1 MAPCRE
7 TLGFRPTIITNA
19 SLVSFQVWSQEY
31 FQLWYF
37 SPKKNYY
44 QVFCFVLRWG
54 FWDYFFLFVLFYLSV
69 AEGHK
74 ESSAV
79 LCSQKNQITLK
90 NLVTLVFTP
99 SQIPPF
105 SVDLCGSADD
115 LLPPW
120 KPVYFCLF
128 FFFFPPY
135 PWNRYSLKR
144 GLSTSRRMPVHWW
157 CMTSLHN
164 ATRATPH
171 FTVFKHMPTNS

>member
-120 KPVYFCLF
+120 KPVYFCL
-128 FFFFPPY
+128 PPPILELDIHWKEDCPLLGGCQY
-135 PWNRYSLKR
+135 IDDAWHPFIMPHGLLPILLSLNTCQ
-144 GLSTSRRMPVHWW
+144 LI
-157 CMTSLHN
+157 HN
-164 ATRATPH
+164 L
-171 FTVFKHMPTNS
+171 